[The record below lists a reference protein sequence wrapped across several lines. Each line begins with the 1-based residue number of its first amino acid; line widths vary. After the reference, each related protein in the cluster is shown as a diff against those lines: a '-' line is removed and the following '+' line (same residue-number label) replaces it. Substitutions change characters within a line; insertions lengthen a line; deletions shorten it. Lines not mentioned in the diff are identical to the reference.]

1 MILKGNQRG
10 GATAMGLH
18 LLRTDENDHVEI
30 HQIRGFVA
38 RDVVDAL
45 REAQAISRGTRCKQF
60 MFSLS
65 LSPPETETVA
75 NATFERAIDEI
86 ENALGLAGQ
95 PRVIVFHEKN
105 GRRHS
110 HCVWSRVDGQMMKA
124 INLSHYKLRLKDM
137 SRKLYLE
144 HGWRMPRGLVS
155 QAERDPF
162 NFSREEWQ
170 QARRA
175 QRDPKI
181 LKEVFKDCWAISDS
195 GKSFRQ
201 ALSTHGLYLARGDR
215 RGYVAIDWRGK
226 TYSISRWTEIST
238 KAVAARLEGMADLPS
253 LADAKADLARR
264 IEQRFNTFASA
275 NQTAF
280 SNEYGQLW
288 RQRDSLV
295 ADQRRERAQLN
306 QKLQEE
312 FTLARQACA
321 VRLRTGFRG
330 LWDWISGKSR
340 RIQLENANTMATCE
354 SDALLKREN
363 LRNRQLADRRVL
375 QTRIREERKRHEGEL
390 AAIQAERLTTTS
402 MLHETSPSRGEGK
415 QRSKDR
421 SRLGPSF

>member
-1 MILKGNQRG
+1 
-10 GATAMGLH
+10 MGLH
-18 LLRTDENDHVEI
+18 LLRTDENDHVEV

-45 REAQAISRGTRCKQF
+45 REAQAVSRGTRCKQF

-86 ENALGLAGQ
+86 EQALGLMGQ
-95 PRVIVFHEKN
+95 PRVVVFHEKN

-110 HCVWSRVDGQMMKA
+110 HCVWSRVDGQLMKA
-124 INLSHYKLRLKDM
+124 INLSHYKLRLQDM

-155 QAERDPF
+155 QAERDPL

-201 ALSTHGLYLARGDR
+201 ALSAHGLYLARGDR
-215 RGYVAIDWRGK
+215 RGYVAIDWRGE

-238 KAVAARLEGMADLPS
+238 KAVGARLQAIADLPS
-253 LADAKADLARR
+253 VEEAKADLARR
-264 IEQRFNTFASA
+264 IEQRFNAFASA
-275 NQTAF
+275 NQGAF
-280 SNEYGQLW
+280 SNEYGRLW

-295 ADQRRERAQLN
+295 ADQRRERAQLDH
-306 QKLQEE
+306 Q
-312 FTLARQACA
+312 LARESAFAKQACA
-321 VRLRTGFRG
+321 ARLRTGFRG

-340 RIQLENANTMATCE
+340 RIQLENAKMMATCE
-354 SDALLKREN
+354 IDATLKREN
-363 LRNRQLADRRVL
+363 LRSRHLADRRAL
-375 QTRIREERKRHEGEL
+375 QTRIRDERMRSDCEL
-390 AAIQAERLTTTS
+390 AAIQVERLATTS
-402 MLHETSPSRGEGK
+402 MLQEASPPKAEGK

-421 SRLGPSF
+421 SRTGPQL